1 MKWLRG
7 QSLSPLQV
15 NACKVTLAVL
25 VIASAFT
32 YVALRIFDAFAITA
46 HVAALT
52 PFQAFILFGLI
63 LSVVAFF
70 AFMLLAIVMEVTE
83 HRKGSGEPD
92 RLLNK
97 DCFTPTLPVLSHQ
110 LRNPLSAIRWMAD
123 MLHTEAQGQLSQ
135 KELGYVEDIQ
145 DLAKRMSKLI
155 NAFLDIG
162 KLEAGTMP
170 VHAKDVKLDAIVAKV
185 VRDMREQRTKSHM
198 QIVVRKPKPSLPIV
212 RTDETLIFQ
221 ALTNVLHNAMRYSR
235 PGKGLIEVVAS
246 SQGDGSVRIEI
257 RDEGI
262 GIPESSIPHIFKKF
276 YRAPNAVKMQ
286 TDGTGLGLYISKHL
300 VELLGGSITF
310 TSKEGKGSTF
320 VITIPSIKSA

>member
-1 MKWLRG
+1 MKWLRR
-7 QSLSPLQV
+7 QALSPLQL
-15 NACKVTLAVL
+15 NACKITLVVL

-63 LSVVAFF
+63 LSVVAFL
-70 AFMLLAIVMEVTE
+70 AFMLLAIVMELSE
-83 HRKGSGEPD
+83 HKKSNVVSD
-92 RLLNK
+92 RVLDK

-123 MLHTEAQGQLSQ
+123 MLHTEAQGQLTH

-145 DLAKRMSKLI
+145 ELAKRMSKLI

-170 VHAKDVKLDAIVAKV
+170 VHAKDVKIEAVMAKV

-198 QIVVRKPKPSLPIV
+198 QIVVRKPKPALSSI
-212 RTDETLIFQ
+212 RTDEGLLFQ

-235 PGKGLIEVVAS
+235 PGKGLIEVLMSA
-246 SQGDGSVRIEI
+246 QPNGAVRIEI

-262 GIPESSIPHIFKKF
+262 GIPDSSMPHIFEKF

-300 VELLGGSITF
+300 VELLGGRITF

-320 VITIPSIKSA
+320 VLTVPSMKVA

>member
-1 MKWLRG
+1 MKWLRR
-7 QSLSPLQV
+7 QSLSPLQI

-32 YVALRIFDAFAITA
+32 YVALRIFDAFALSA

-63 LSVVAFF
+63 LSVVAFL
-70 AFMLLAIVMEVTE
+70 AFMLLALVMEM
-83 HRKGSGEPD
+83 KEPHSCVKPVAAS
-92 RLLNK
+92 RNT

-123 MLHTEAQGQLSQ
+123 MLHTEAQGQLNH

-145 DLAKRMSKLI
+145 ELAKRMSTLI

-170 VHAKDVKLDAIVAKV
+170 VHAKDVKIDTLVAKV
-185 VRDMREQRTKSHM
+185 VREMRQQRTKSHI
-198 QIVVRKPKPSLPIV
+198 QIVVRKPKPALQPI
-212 RTDETLIFQ
+212 RTDATLVFQ
-221 ALTNVLHNAMRYSR
+221 ALTNVFHNAVRYSR
-235 PGKGLIEVVAS
+235 PGNGLIEVSMSTQA
-246 SQGDGSVRIEI
+246 DGAVRIEV

-262 GIPESSIPHIFKKF
+262 GIPESSIPHIFEKF

-300 VELLGGSITF
+300 VELLGGNITF
-310 TSKEGKGSTF
+310 TSMEGKGSTF
-320 VITIPSIKSA
+320 VITIPSINRP

>member
-1 MKWLRG
+1 MKWLRR
-7 QSLSPLQV
+7 QSLSPLQI

-32 YVALRIFDAFAITA
+32 YVALRIFDAFALSA

-63 LSVVAFF
+63 LSVVAFL
-70 AFMLLAIVMEVTE
+70 AFMLLAIAMEMKE
-83 HRKGSGEPD
+83 HHSSTKLIESS
-92 RLLNK
+92 NSK

-123 MLHTEAQGQLSQ
+123 MLHTEAKGQLSH

-145 DLAKRMSKLI
+145 ELTRRMSKLI

-170 VHAKDVKLDAIVAKV
+170 VHAEAVKIDAIIAKV
-185 VRDMREQRTKSHM
+185 VREMRQQRTKSHM
-198 QIVVRKPKPSLPIV
+198 QIVVRKPKPALQPI
-212 RTDETLIFQ
+212 RTDATLVFQ
-221 ALTNVLHNAMRYSR
+221 ALTNVFHNAVRYSR
-235 PGKGLIEVVAS
+235 PGKGLIEVS
-246 SQGDGSVRIEI
+246 MSTDRDGAVRVEV

-262 GIPESSIPHIFKKF
+262 GIPESSIPHIFEKF

-320 VITIPSIKSA
+320 TITIPSIH